1 MAGDGVFG
9 VQAPSNDLCRE
20 GHWASARQ
28 LWLLYPAIPEEPDPM
43 SPHRRGASPPAGLEH
58 RLPGLDGVV
67 PEHPPLGLRW
77 RGPYCPL
84 RSHWC
89 DVLVTSDSCIH
100 HYVVG

>member
-58 RLPGLDGVV
+58 RRVALAHALAASLAPRLDV
-67 PEHPPLGLRW
+67 P
-77 RGPYCPL
+77 
-84 RSHWC
+84 
-89 DVLVTSDSCIH
+89 VT
-100 HYVVG
+100 